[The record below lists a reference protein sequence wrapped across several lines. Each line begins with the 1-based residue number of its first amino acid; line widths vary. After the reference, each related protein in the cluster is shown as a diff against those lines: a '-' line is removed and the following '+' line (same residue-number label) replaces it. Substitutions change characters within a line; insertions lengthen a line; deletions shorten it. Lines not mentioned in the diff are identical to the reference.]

1 MNAAEAPEVK
11 EHLLASND
19 LYRELSHLHHELD
32 DRLQQLYSLG
42 HLSESDHLEE
52 VTLKKRKLAL
62 KDQMS
67 RIATDWSHLHSSS

>member
-1 MNAAEAPEVK
+1 MNAADAPEVK

-32 DRLQQLYSLG
+32 DRLQQLYSGG
-42 HLSESDHLEE
+42 HLSESEHLEE

-62 KDQMS
+62 KDQMM